1 MAFDAVVLFFL
12 LGVFARLVR
21 SDLRL
26 PEALYETLSIYLLL
40 AIGLKGGVELSRQPL
55 EQLGPQVLA
64 CVALGFAIPL
74 LLFPA
79 LRALRLNSAD
89 AASVAAHFGSVS
101 VVTFAVA
108 TSALQRVGVAYEPH
122 AALWVAVMEAPGIMA
137 GILLARWSM
146 RQPVQ
151 PGAGKASSSPGP
163 WSELAH
169 DVLFGKSVLL
179 LLGGLSIGMVAGA
192 AGMQPLS
199 AVFEAPFKGVLAL
212 FLLELGLVAGSRL
225 GEVRRFGV
233 AVLAVGLLAPPLLAL
248 LGALVGVALG
258 LSTGG
263 VALLATLA
271 ASASYIAAPTAM
283 RIAVPEANAA
293 LSITIALGLAFP
305 FNLVIGIPLY
315 LELARRLTA

>member
-1 MAFDAVVLFFL
+1 MAFDAVVLFFA
-12 LGVFARLVR
+12 LGMFARLVR

-55 EQLGPQVLA
+55 AVLAPQVLA
-64 CVALGFAIPL
+64 CAALGFSIPL

-79 LRALRLNSAD
+79 LRALRLQPAD

-108 TSALQRVGVAYEPH
+108 TTALQRAGVAYETH
-122 AALWVAVMEAPGIMA
+122 APLWVAVMEAPGIVA
-137 GILLARWSM
+137 GILLARWSL
-146 RQPVQ
+146 RSAAPS
-151 PGAGKASSSPGP
+151 GAARPARRSGWGA
-163 WSELAH
+163 LAH

-179 LLGGLSIGMVAGA
+179 LLGGLAIGAVAGV
-192 AGMQPLS
+192 AGTEPLR
-199 AVFEAPFKGVLAL
+199 AVFVEPFKGVLAL

-225 GEVRRFGV
+225 GEVRRFGA
-233 AVLAVGLLAPPLLAL
+233 AVLAVGVLVPPVLAL
-248 LGALVGVALG
+248 LGAAVGLALG

-263 VALLATLA
+263 VALMATLA

-293 LSITIALGLAFP
+293 LSITVALGIAFP
-305 FNLVIGIPLY
+305 FNLLIGIPLY
-315 LELARRLTA
+315 LELARRVVQ